1 MLDVVPERE
10 RFVHYRTLSADPS
23 VVRRRGRRGRFR
35 RKWSIEVLDQEIS
48 YLSLSKSV
56 GVKRYRNRAQH
67 VGYRMIERNLVD
79 AEPLHHSSQ
88 HGRAARAEVA
98 IVIFERHPFPFRT
111 ARNEGSNSELEERF
125 RELRQDGSS
134 HPVERLYQMHPRL
147 G

>member
-10 RFVHYRTLSADPS
+10 RFVPYRTLSADPS

-56 GVKRYRNRAQH
+56 GVKRDRNRAQH

-79 AEPLHHSSQ
+79 AEPLHHSI
-88 HGRAARAEVA
+88 HGRAVRAKVA

-111 ARNEGSNSELEERF
+111 ARNEGPSRELAEKF
-125 RELRQDGSS
+125 RELGQDGSS
-134 HPVERLYQMHPRL
+134 HLVERLYQMHPRL